1 MLICDDYDKPLFGL
15 GTVPPKKYCFVTD
28 NAKNGNFFSRMA
40 SHTHSL
46 IKDFAGLGRG
56 SKVENCTIHQKRKK
70 EDIL

>member
-1 MLICDDYDKPLFGL
+1 MICDDYDKPLFGL
-15 GTVPPKKYCFVTD
+15 GTVPPKSIVLLQIMPKMET
-28 NAKNGNFFSRMA
+28 FFSRMA

>member
-15 GTVPPKKYCFVTD
+15 GTAPPQYIVLLQK
-28 NAKNGNFFSRMA
+28 NANNTNFSRMA